1 MADFQAQR
9 VDEKNGVICL
19 VMFIPR
25 VMVIKM
31 SKMGYFLY
39 FLLMTDKLVTVW
51 AKYLSEPEKS
61 S

>member
-1 MADFQAQR
+1 
-9 VDEKNGVICL
+9 
-19 VMFIPR
+19 MFIPR